1 MMCNTVGSELVKRL
15 AALLL
20 CFLLGISVPAPSA
33 ALAAD
38 TQKIVRVG
46 WYDSSYNTVD
56 SFGRR
61 SGYAYEYQLK
71 IAAYTGWSY
80 EYVTG
85 SWSEL
90 LGMLIKGD
98 IDLMSDVSYT
108 AERAEKML
116 FPELPMGAEEYYLFV
131 SPHNH
136 RISSSDISTLNGK
149 RVGVN
154 RDSIQAVFYQEW
166 AKRNGVEAELVVLT
180 NSEDK
185 SLSMLET
192 GELDAYVTVDS
203 FTDPSR
209 AVPVAK
215 VGSSDFFF
223 AVNKTRPDLLKD
235 LNSALSRIQDENR
248 YFNQQMFERYMK
260 TAGAN
265 AFLTADELSWLKDH
279 GTIRVAGPDGI
290 AKWAVRTI
298 IWPFAPWIRPAES

>member
-1 MMCNTVGSELVKRL
+1 MRDPC
-15 AALLL
+15 
-20 CFLLGISVPAPSA
+20 
-33 ALAAD
+33 
-38 TQKIVRVG
+38 VR
-46 WYDSSYNTVD
+46 YDPDSSYNTVD

-136 RISSSDISTLNGK
+136 GISSSDISTLNGK

-154 RDSIQAVFYQEW
+154 RDSIQAVFYLEW
-166 AKRNGVEAELVVLT
+166 AKRNGIEAELVELT
-180 NSEDK
+180 GSEDE
-185 SLSMLET
+185 SLRMLET
-192 GELDAYVTVDS
+192 GELDAYVS
-203 FTDPSR
+203 LCHRRFLYGPEPGGAGGQGR
-209 AVPVAK
+209 
-215 VGSSDFFF
+215 
-223 AVNKTRPDLLKD
+223 LLRF
-235 LNSALSRIQDENR
+235 LLCR
-248 YFNQQMFERYMK
+248 QQ
-260 TAGAN
+260 N
-265 AFLTADELSWLKDH
+265 
-279 GTIRVAGPDGI
+279 
-290 AKWAVRTI
+290 
-298 IWPFAPWIRPAES
+298 PA